1 MSFPLIDRGSVRV
14 KECRHGTFAYL
25 TRDQFVGG
33 SLDQFGEFSEGE
45 VAVLRSALGPGG
57 VAVDVGANIGALT
70 VPMADLVGPSGMVVA
85 FEPQRVVFQLL
96 CANLALNGI
105 RNVQALNAAAGSAP
119 GVIEVPALDY
129 EDRGNFGGITLA
141 GGMAAQ
147 PAVTL
152 AAPPDRVPV
161 RPLDELALKRLDFL
175 KIDVEGMEADVIA
188 GAESTLKR
196 CRPTLLVENDRDEKS
211 PALIKALLDRKYRL
225 FWHLA
230 PLWRADNWRK
240 NPSNP
245 WPGIVSINMIGVPV
259 ERPQSIKGLREITAP
274 DSNWRQG

>member
-1 MSFPLIDRGSVRV
+1 MTGFPLIDRGAVRV

-25 TRDQFVGG
+25 TGDQFVGG

-45 VAVLRSALGPGG
+45 VSVLRSALGPGG

-70 VPMADLVGPSGMVVA
+70 VPMAALVGSSGMVVA

-105 RNVQALNAAAGSAP
+105 HNVQALNAAAGSAP

-129 EDRGNFGGITLA
+129 EDHGNFGGITLA
-141 GGMAAQ
+141 GGLAPQ

-152 AAPPDRVPV
+152 ASPPDRVPV
-161 RPLDELALKRLDFL
+161 RPIDELALKRLDFL

-188 GAESTLKR
+188 GAESTLAR
-196 CRPTLLVENDRDEKS
+196 CRPTLLVENDREKKS

-230 PLWRADNWRK
+230 PLWRADNWRR
-240 NPSNP
+240 NPANP
-245 WPGIVSINMIGVPV
+245 WPGIVSINMIGVPT
-259 ERPQSIKGLREITAP
+259 ERPQAITGLREITST
-274 DSNWRQG
+274 DSNWRG